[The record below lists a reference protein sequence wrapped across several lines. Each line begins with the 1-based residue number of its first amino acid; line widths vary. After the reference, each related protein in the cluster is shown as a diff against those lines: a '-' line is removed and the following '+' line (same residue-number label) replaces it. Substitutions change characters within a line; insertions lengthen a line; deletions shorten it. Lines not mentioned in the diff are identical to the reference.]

1 MKRLGY
7 KAYFLTLKVWDYIK
21 KKLDPFK
28 YYILVIDILLILALP
43 FAIVYGWGK

>member
-7 KAYFLTLKVWDYIK
+7 KAYFSICKIWDYIK
-21 KKLDPFK
+21 TKLTPFK
-28 YYILVIDILLILALP
+28 YYIFVIDILLILALP

>member
-7 KAYFLTLKVWDYIK
+7 RVHFSLTRVWDYIK
-21 KKLDPFK
+21 KKLYPFR
-28 YYILVIDILLILALP
+28 YFIYVIDILLILALP

>member
-7 KAYFLTLKVWDYIK
+7 KVYFSLQKSWDYIK
-21 KKLDPFK
+21 IKLYPYR
-28 YYILVIDILLILALP
+28 YYIFVIDILLILALP